1 MSAAKT
7 VFMFSGQGSQYF
19 HMGKS
24 LFQDNAVFRTHMTQ
38 LDEVV
43 RHLTGQSVVE
53 TLYSPAN
60 KISMPFDR
68 TLLTHP
74 AIIMVEYALAHTLID
89 AGIVPDMVLGASLG
103 SFTAACLAGA
113 LSINDTLAMAVAHA
127 RSLEQTCR
135 AGGMIA
141 ILATPDMFGETFLSQ
156 YSECAAVNF
165 SSHFVVSAPDAD
177 CAMIEKELRQ
187 RDIAF
192 QRIPVSFA
200 FHSRWIES
208 ARSQFETQTAAIA
221 VSKLHLPMMCCDH
234 ASLLTTLE
242 PGHFWNVTRHP
253 IRFSEAITRLET
265 ENGYRYIDVG
275 PAGTLAV
282 FLKYLLPSTT
292 TSRVHSILT
301 PYGQD
306 TANLAR
312 LMPT

>member
-1 MSAAKT
+1 
-7 VFMFSGQGSQYF
+7 
-19 HMGKS
+19 MGKS
-24 LFQDNAVFRTHMTQ
+24 LFQENAVFRSHMTH

-43 RHLTGQSVVE
+43 RQLTGQSVVE

-60 KISMPFDR
+60 KLSMPFDR

-89 AGIVPDMVLGASLG
+89 AGIVPDIVLGASLG
-103 SFTAACLAGA
+103 SFTAASLAGA
-113 LSINDTLAMAVAHA
+113 LSINDALAMAVAHA

-141 ILATPDMFGETFLSQ
+141 ILAEPKLFGETFLSQ

-165 SSHFVVSAPDAD
+165 ASHFVVSAPDAD
-177 CAMIEKELRQ
+177 CAMIETELRR

-208 ARSQFETQTAAIA
+208 ARSQFETQTAAISIA
-221 VSKLHLPMMCCDH
+221 RLHLPMMCCDH
-234 ASLLTTLE
+234 GKLLTNLQDSY
-242 PGHFWNVTRHP
+242 FWNVTRHP
-253 IRFSEAITRLET
+253 IRFSVAISTLEAD
-265 ENGYRYIDVG
+265 GGHRYIDVG

-292 TSRVHSILT
+292 TSSTHSILT
-301 PYGQD
+301 PYGRD
-306 TANLAR
+306 VANLAR
-312 LMPT
+312 LIQP